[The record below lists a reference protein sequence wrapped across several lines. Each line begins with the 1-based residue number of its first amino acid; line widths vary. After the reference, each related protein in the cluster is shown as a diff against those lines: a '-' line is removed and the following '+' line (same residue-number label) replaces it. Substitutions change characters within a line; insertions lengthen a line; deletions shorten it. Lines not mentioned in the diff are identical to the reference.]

1 MTTEMYAVYHVF
13 DVEGEFGDPIEN
25 RRLVALCANKD
36 LADNYARKFDCT
48 HAYKDEF
55 LQLFCGQ
62 LEVEELDIPI
72 VDEGTIPESPW
83 EKTSPE
89 NQAMWG

>member
-1 MTTEMYAVYHVF
+1 MKEMYAIYHVF
-13 DVEGEFGDPIEN
+13 DVEGEFGDPIEK
-25 RRLVALCANKD
+25 RELVAISANKA
-36 LADNYARKFDCT
+36 LAEKYAEEYDCT

-62 LEVEELDIPI
+62 LEVEKLDIPL